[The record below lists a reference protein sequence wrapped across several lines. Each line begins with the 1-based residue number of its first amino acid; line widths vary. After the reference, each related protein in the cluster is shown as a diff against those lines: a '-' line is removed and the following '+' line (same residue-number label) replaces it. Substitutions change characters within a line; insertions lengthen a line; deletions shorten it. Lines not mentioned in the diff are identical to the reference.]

1 MNTWT
6 SLLWK
11 QQCKKTD
18 RGGNQLYF
26 VGIDISKFK
35 HDCAIVDEL
44 GDVITPSWSFQNDRE
59 GFSLLKELLDAL
71 DGEKKIG
78 LEATGHYGQNLKL
91 FLENNDFSFME
102 FNPLLINRF
111 VHSKSLRKTKTDSI
125 DALMIAQ
132 YLMTVEY
139 KPYPPSFYTLEKLK
153 SLTRFRDSLIRQ
165 RSKQLVEL
173 TNILDK
179 VFPEFKSFFKGRF
192 SATALYILFHYASPE
207 KISNMNSK
215 SYEPLR
221 RLSRGRFS
229 MVDFVELKT
238 LARNTVGSTCDYLLQ
253 EMEIT
258 IDIYN
263 QLQSKVEEIE
273 LQIHNCVLGLTP
285 PMLTIP
291 GIGVA
296 SAAVILSEFG
306 DLSKFNSPS
315 KLLSFAGMEPGYFQ
329 SGTSE
334 STGKMVK
341 HGSSHLRYAMMN
353 CAQTVINN
361 EPTFAAYYAKKRAEG
376 KEHRVALTHV
386 AKKLLRVIY
395 TLQTKELSYN
405 PDLVR

>member
-1 MNTWT
+1 M
-6 SLLWK
+6 
-11 QQCKKTD
+11 
-18 RGGNQLYF
+18 YF

-35 HDCAIVDEL
+35 HDCAVIDEL
-44 GDVITPSWSFQNDRE
+44 GDVVTPSWSFANDHE
-59 GFSLLKELLDAL
+59 GFSLLKDLLL
-71 DGEKKIG
+71 NLRGEMKIG

-91 FLENNDFSFME
+91 FLEANDFSFME

-111 VHSKSLRKTKTDSI
+111 VRSKSLRKTKTDSI

-179 VFPEFKSFFKGRF
+179 VFPEFKPFFKGKF
-192 SATALYILFHYASPE
+192 SVTALYILSHYASPE
-207 KISNMNSK
+207 KIANMNSK

-221 RLSRGRFS
+221 RLSRGKFS
-229 MVDFVELKT
+229 MMDFVELKT
-238 LARNTVGSTCDYLLQ
+238 LARNTVGSTSDYLLQ

-258 IDIYN
+258 IDIYS
-263 QLQSKVEEIE
+263 QLQSKAGEIE
-273 LQIHNCVLGLTP
+273 QQINDCVLGLDP

-306 DLSKFNSPS
+306 DFSKFESPA

-341 HGSSHLRYAMMN
+341 HGSSHLRYAIMN
-353 CAQTVINN
+353 CAQAVVNN
-361 EPTFAAYYAKKRAEG
+361 EPIFAAYYAKKRAEG
-376 KEHRVALTHV
+376 KEHRVALSHV

-395 TLQTKELSYN
+395 TLQTKNLNYN
-405 PDLVR
+405 PELIR

>member
-1 MNTWT
+1 MDKPSVETAV
-6 SLLWK
+6 L
-11 QQCKKTD
+11 KTD

-35 HDCAIVDEL
+35 HDCAIIDEL
-44 GDVITPSWSFQNDRE
+44 GDVITPSWSFQNDCE
-59 GFSLLKELLDAL
+59 GFSFLRELLDAL

-91 FLENNDFSFME
+91 FLENNGFSFME

-111 VHSKSLRKTKTDSI
+111 VRSKSLRKTKTDSI

-165 RSKQLVEL
+165 RSKQMVEL

-179 VFPEFKSFFKGRF
+179 VFPEFKPFFKGRF
-192 SATALYILFHYASPE
+192 SATALYILSHYASPE

-221 RLSRGRFS
+221 RLSRGKFS
-229 MVDFVELKT
+229 MVDFAELKT
-238 LARNTVGSTCDYLLQ
+238 LARNTVGSTRDYLLQ

-258 IDIYN
+258 I
-263 QLQSKVEEIE
+263 E
-273 LQIHNCVLGLTP
+273 
-285 PMLTIP
+285 
-291 GIGVA
+291 
-296 SAAVILSEFG
+296 
-306 DLSKFNSPS
+306 
-315 KLLSFAGMEPGYFQ
+315 
-329 SGTSE
+329 
-334 STGKMVK
+334 
-341 HGSSHLRYAMMN
+341 RYAIMN
-353 CAQTVINN
+353 CAQTVVNN
-361 EPTFAAYYAKKRAEG
+361 EPIFAAYYAKKRAEG

-395 TLQTKELSYN
+395 TLQTKELPYN

>member
-1 MNTWT
+1 M
-6 SLLWK
+6 
-11 QQCKKTD
+11 
-18 RGGNQLYF
+18 YF

-35 HDCAIVDEL
+35 HDCAIVDEF

-139 KPYPPSFYTLEKLK
+139 KPYPPSFYTLERLK
-153 SLTRFRDSLIRQ
+153 SLTRFRDNLIRQ

-179 VFPEFKSFFKGRF
+179 VFPEFKPFFKGRF
-192 SATALYILFHYASPE
+192 SATALYILSHYASPE

-221 RLSRGRFS
+221 HLSRGRFS

-238 LARNTVGSTCDYLLQ
+238 LVRNTVGSTCDYLLQ

-263 QLQSKVEEIE
+263 QLQSKAEEIE
-273 LQIHNCVLGLTP
+273 LQIHDCVLALAP
-285 PMLTIP
+285 PILTIP
-291 GIGVA
+291 GIGAA
-296 SAAVILSEFG
+296 SAAVIIYEFCYIY
-306 DLSKFNSPS
+306 
-315 KLLSFAGMEPGYFQ
+315 KLNNKYKIISLELINHLYF
-329 SGTSE
+329 
-334 STGKMVK
+334 K
-341 HGSSHLRYAMMN
+341 
-353 CAQTVINN
+353 
-361 EPTFAAYYAKKRAEG
+361 
-376 KEHRVALTHV
+376 
-386 AKKLLRVIY
+386 
-395 TLQTKELSYN
+395 
-405 PDLVR
+405 